1 MQRGNEIKEI
11 RSPFMA
17 GLTQILDLRANFAR
31 YPYAKTGWE
40 SDAMAFRADWV
51 AIGRDL
57 QAAVGELAPPDME
70 GRAG

>member
-1 MQRGNEIKEI
+1 MQRGNETKEI

-31 YPYAKTGWE
+31 YPYAKAGWE
-40 SDAMAFRADWV
+40 SDAAAFRADWI
-51 AIGRDL
+51 ALGRDL
-57 QAAVGELAPPDME
+57 QAAFGELAPPDME